1 MSDNMIKRIQHCLT
15 GETLVSLADGSR
27 KALEDVTS
35 SDVLLAWD
43 FYEGHVTTSTAA
55 ILFKTEPSKVDV
67 TRTVFI
73 NEETGE
79 RTTLSIIGEHGVFDI
94 DTGKYEYLGNNK
106 SCRMLID
113 HRFAI
118 LNPDGTIGSAILR
131 SLNTSERICRA
142 YSPISDEHICVFAEG
157 LLTASDAIEGIINCF
172 EVDTKSMRYD
182 RNQMQIDIS
191 KYGLFIY
198 DDLHSY
204 CCEDLFNSL
213 QLQYLK
219 VAMGKELITF
229 DILAWLIVT
238 YVPERGTLAITR
250 RA

>member
-1 MSDNMIKRIQHCLT
+1 
-15 GETLVSLADGSR
+15 
-27 KALEDVTS
+27 
-35 SDVLLAWD
+35 
-43 FYEGHVTTSTAA
+43 
-55 ILFKTEPSKVDV
+55 
-67 TRTVFI
+67 
-73 NEETGE
+73 
-79 RTTLSIIGEHGVFDI
+79 
-94 DTGKYEYLGNNK
+94 
-106 SCRMLID
+106 MLID